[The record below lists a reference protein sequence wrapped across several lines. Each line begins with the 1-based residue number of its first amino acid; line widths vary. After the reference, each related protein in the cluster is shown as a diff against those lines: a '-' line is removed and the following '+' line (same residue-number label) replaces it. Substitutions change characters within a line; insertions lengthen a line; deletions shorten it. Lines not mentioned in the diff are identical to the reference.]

1 VVREDFGRSRA
12 TVNHENAQAGT
23 RGGVSA
29 GFGLRRRARQ
39 ILVDAQILARATNSS
54 ANRPWLP
61 AARVNLLPAIVMIAS
76 VLVLTGCEDPVDQS
90 NQVAPD
96 NAVNNTTAQIVEAGA
111 SVQLDKLIKQYAD
124 SRAVESERTELRD
137 VSVDFYL
144 QEIESNRQ
152 LLNQVSAVDASQL
165 ALEERIDQRLLIGL
179 LESETYSAEKRRIWE
194 NDASLYVP
202 AAQIGRLLEPQSV
215 ESPGQR
221 AALLQALLEKIPE
234 RLAEAKY
241 AASMVSYS

>member
-1 VVREDFGRSRA
+1 
-12 TVNHENAQAGT
+12 VNHENTQART
-23 RGGVSA
+23 RDGVST

-39 ILVDAQILARATNSS
+39 VLVDAETLERATNSS
-54 ANRPWLP
+54 ASKPWRPV
-61 AARVNLLPAIVMIAS
+61 ARVNSLPAIVMIAS
-76 VLVLTGCEDPVDQS
+76 VLVLTGCGDPVDQS
-90 NQVAPD
+90 NQVAPHS
-96 NAVNNTTAQIVEAGA
+96 AVNNTPAQIAEAGA

-124 SRAVESERTELRD
+124 SQAAERERTELRD

-144 QEIESNRQ
+144 QEIESNRR
-152 LLNQVSAVDASQL
+152 LLKQVSAVDATQL

-234 RLAEAKY
+234 RLAEAKKNLLDPPRR
-241 AASMVSYS
+241 